1 MREVGRYL
9 FVAVIAAAVALA
21 ASWAVRSMTASDHPA
36 GGELHRFMHEQLDL
50 DSAQKA
56 KIEALEA
63 QFAKQRVA
71 LDAKLRDANAE
82 LARAIARE
90 HQYGPEV
97 SGAVDQSHMAM
108 GELQK
113 ATLAHVFAMRAVLRA
128 DQAARFDQAVR
139 RALTGADGE

>member
-1 MREVGRYL
+1 MREAGRYL
-9 FVAVIAAAVALA
+9 LVAVIAAAVALA
-21 ASWAVRSMTASDHPA
+21 ASWAVRSLTAPDPHAS
-36 GGELHRFMHEQLDL
+36 GELHKFVHEQLNL
-50 DSAQKA
+50 DSGQTT

-63 QFAKQRVA
+63 QFAQQRVA
-71 LDAKLRDANAE
+71 LDAKLREANAQ
-82 LARAIARE
+82 LAHAIARE

-113 ATLAHVFAMRAVLRA
+113 ATLAHVFAMRAVLRP

-139 RALTGADGE
+139 HALTGTGGE

>member
-1 MREVGRYL
+1 MQGVGRYL
-9 FVAVIAAAVALA
+9 LVAVIAAAVALA
-21 ASWAVRSMTASDHPA
+21 ASWTVRSLTASDHHA
-36 GGELHRFMHEQLDL
+36 SGELHKFMHEQLNL
-50 DSAQKA
+50 DGAQTTKV
-56 KIEALEA
+56 EALEA
-63 QFAKQRVA
+63 RFAQQRIA
-71 LDAKLRDANAE
+71 LDAKLREANAQ

-113 ATLAHVFAMRAVLRA
+113 ATLAHVFAMRAVLRP